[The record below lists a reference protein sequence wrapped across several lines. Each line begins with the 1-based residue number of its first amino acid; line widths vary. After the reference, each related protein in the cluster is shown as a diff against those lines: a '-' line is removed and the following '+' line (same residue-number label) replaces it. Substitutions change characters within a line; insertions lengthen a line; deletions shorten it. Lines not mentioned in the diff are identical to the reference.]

1 MSRALTT
8 VLIIMLLPLSMTV
21 AAPSRLPDVVIA
33 FDATCT
39 SAGPFDAAGLRH
51 TVMKTMRQLRLEV
64 RPDVPPVLRGGP
76 TTFSSFS
83 CDLKGDRVDEHFVP
97 RECGATGSCEWG
109 VFSVRPVRFIG
120 LIPGETLLVRRRAGR
135 WSSVTSTSHVS
146 VSDSDVA
153 AYALVR
159 GRYRRQTP
167 IRRYS
172 ARVAKDGSLQDD
184 FPRDLLK
191 VRPRCG
197 VWADYIDGA
206 TRSN

>member
-1 MSRALTT
+1 MSRALNSL
-8 VLIIMLLPLSMTV
+8 LIIVMLSLSRTA

-39 SAGPFDAAGLRH
+39 SAVPYDAAGLRR
-51 TVMKTMRQLRLEV
+51 TVLRTMMQLRLEV

-76 TTFSSFS
+76 TTFSSFTF
-83 CDLKGDRVDEHFVP
+83 DLNGDRIEEHFVP
-97 RECGATGSCEWG
+97 LECGATGNCQWG

-120 LIPGETLLVRRRAGR
+120 LIPAEQLLVRRRTGR
-135 WSSVTSTSHVS
+135 WSTITVTSHWS
-146 VSDSDVA
+146 VAETDVA
-153 AYALVR
+153 SYALVR

-172 ARVAKDGSLQDD
+172 ARFAKDGSVQDD

-191 VRPRCG
+191 VRPTCG
-197 VWADYIDGA
+197 VWADYLDGA

>member
-1 MSRALTT
+1 MFRALTS
-8 VLIIMLLPLSMTV
+8 VLIIVMLLLSLTV

-39 SAGPFDAAGLRH
+39 SAVPYDAAGLRR
-51 TVMKTMRQLRLEV
+51 TVLRTMRQLRLEV
-64 RPDVPPVLRGGP
+64 QPDVPPILRGGP
-76 TTFSSFS
+76 TTFSSFTF
-83 CDLKGDRVDEHFVP
+83 DLNGDRIEEHFVP
-97 RECGATGSCEWG
+97 LECGATGNCQWG

-120 LIPGETLLVRRRAGR
+120 LIPAERLLVRRRIGR
-135 WSSVTSTSHVS
+135 WSTITATSHVS
-146 VSDSDVA
+146 VSESDVA
-153 AYALVR
+153 SYALVR

-172 ARVAKDGSLQDD
+172 AWVAKDGSSRHN

-191 VRPRCG
+191 VRPTCG
-197 VWADYIDGA
+197 VWADYLDGT